1 MMNLNTATWCFHVT
15 KHTKLNKKVP
25 YSQKK
30 NGEGWA
36 SNRAEAGLTLAFI
49 SNLILYNTL
58 IPSVIE
64 RSHIFCYFGG
74 HLGPIRG
81 LALSFKTL

>member
-25 YSQKK
+25 YSLKK

-49 SNLILYNTL
+49 SNLIFHTL
-58 IPSVIE
+58 IPGFRAE
-64 RSHIFCYFGG
+64 PHILLFRRP
-74 HLGPIRG
+74 LGTDPRTG
-81 LALSFKTL
+81 LVV